1 MRPRAGATAGGG
13 GLSPVLVSVLLSLA
27 FLWPLVLASGW
38 WSRAG
43 ASTRWD
49 LLVYAAAAEVCHQ
62 RPDRSFHTA
71 DTPWPVCGRCSGLY
85 LAAPVGAV
93 LGWSRRR
100 RPRPSARA
108 WLAVVALPTVVTLG
122 LEWWGMPMTNVARA
136 LAAVPLGAG
145 VAAILVRTAAGDPGS
160 IK

>member
-1 MRPRAGATAGGG
+1 MIRARDVRRG
-13 GLSPVLVSVLLSLA
+13 GLGLSLARVLLSLA
-27 FLWPLVLASGW
+27 VLWPLVLASGW

-43 ASTRWD
+43 RPTGVGWD
-49 LLVYAAAAEVCHQ
+49 TIVYPAAAAVCHQ

-71 DTPWPVCGRCSGLY
+71 GTAWPVCGRCSGLY

-93 LGWSRRR
+93 LGWSRRL
-100 RPRPSARA
+100 RPRASARA
-108 WLAVVALPTVVTLG
+108 WLAGAALPTALTLG
-122 LEWWGMPMTNVARA
+122 LEWWGLPMTNGARA
-136 LAAVPLGAG
+136 LAALPLGAA